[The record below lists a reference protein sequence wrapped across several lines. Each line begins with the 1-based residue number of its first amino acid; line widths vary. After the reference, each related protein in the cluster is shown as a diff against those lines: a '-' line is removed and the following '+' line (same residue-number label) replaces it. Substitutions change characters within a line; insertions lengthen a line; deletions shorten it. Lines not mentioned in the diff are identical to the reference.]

1 MDPMYFFGQFT
12 KIRVIDP
19 AAPPIMVANN
29 VIDPTKPW
37 SIEVEWKLEGFFVP
51 LYLAALGGNW
61 VVEAYADAMGPGQE
75 KRIAV
80 VNVPVGPA
88 ADPKTYSATLPVLA
102 GEVQEHTPGGP
113 SGIYRLT
120 VSAFL
125 NSTLG
130 LSRLRH
136 PGFADGVTFRAE
148 ETGMRS
154 LYTSSMQSKRDF
166 GSGDGFIGP

>member
-1 MDPMYFFGQFT
+1 MDTAFDPQMDPMYFFGKFT
-12 KIRVIDP
+12 GVKVIDP
-19 AAPPIMVANN
+19 AAPPIMVQNN

-37 SIEVEWKLEGFFVP
+37 AIEVEWALEGFFVP

-88 ADPKTYSATLPVLA
+88 TNPKTYTVTLPVAA
-102 GEVQEHTPGGP
+102 GEIQEHTPGGP

-130 LSRLRH
+130 LPGYDIS
-136 PGFADGVTFRAE
+136 GFADGITFRAE
-148 ETGMRS
+148 KPE
-154 LYTSSMQSKRDF
+154 
-166 GSGDGFIGP
+166 